1 MANVI
6 KTKKY
11 AYKVFGTD
19 TVRYAKRAIRYSTI
33 SGDELVEAASRNSQ
47 VNPGVMRSAMNA
59 VLNEFHNFML
69 NGHSVELPGLGYF
82 RFSFSAK
89 AAKSEEDLKEK
100 GLQMKRKRVLFRPN
114 TLIREELSAVTF
126 EMDEEKTKAPEGGE
140 GEGEDDELA

>member
-11 AYKVFGTD
+11 AFKKIGTED
-19 TVRYAKRAIRYSTI
+19 IRYSKRAIRYSTI

-47 VNPGVMRSAMNA
+47 VSPGVMRSAMNA

-69 NGHSVELPGLGYF
+69 NGHAVELPGLGYF

-89 AAKSEEDLKEK
+89 AAKTEEELKEE
-100 GLQMKRKRVLFRPN
+100 GLQVKRKRVLFRPN
-114 TLIREELSAVTF
+114 TLIREELDAITY
-126 EMDEEKTKAPEGGE
+126 EMESETAEATGGDDS
-140 GEGEDDELA
+140 GEDDEIV

>member
-1 MANVI
+1 
-6 KTKKY
+6 
-11 AYKVFGTD
+11 
-19 TVRYAKRAIRYSTI
+19 
-33 SGDELVEAASRNSQ
+33 
-47 VNPGVMRSAMNA
+47 MRSAMNA

-114 TLIREELSAVTF
+114 ILIREELSAVNF
-126 EMDEEKTKAPEGGE
+126 EMVADKTSAPQGGE
-140 GEGEDDELA
+140 GEGEDDELS

>member
-1 MANVI
+1 MPNVI
-6 KTKKY
+6 RTKKIKFKVVGQDKI
-11 AYKVFGTD
+11 AYK
-19 TVRYAKRAIRYSTI
+19 KRPIRYSTI
-33 SGDELVEAASRNSQ
+33 SADELVNAAVRNSQ
-47 VNPGVMRSAMNA
+47 VSAGVMRSAMNA

-89 AAKSEEDLKEK
+89 AAKSEDELKEK

-114 TLIREELSAVTF
+114 TLIREELSAVNF
-126 EMDEEKTKAPEGGE
+126 EMVADKTSAPEGGE

>member
-1 MANVI
+1 
-6 KTKKY
+6 
-11 AYKVFGTD
+11 
-19 TVRYAKRAIRYSTI
+19 
-33 SGDELVEAASRNSQ
+33 
-47 VNPGVMRSAMNA
+47 MNA

-89 AAKSEEDLKEK
+89 AAKSEDELKEK

-126 EMDEEKTKAPEGGE
+126 EMDEEETKAPEGGE

>member
-6 KTKKY
+6 RTKKFLFKVVGQDKT
-11 AYKVFGTD
+11 AYK
-19 TVRYAKRAIRYSTI
+19 KRPIRYSTI
-33 SGDELVEAASRNSQ
+33 SADELVNAAVRNSQ
-47 VNPGVMRSAMNA
+47 VSAGVMRSAMNA

-89 AAKSEEDLKEK
+89 AAESEEALKEK

-114 TLIREELSAVTF
+114 ILIREELSAVNF
-126 EMDEEKTKAPEGGE
+126 EMVADKTSAPEGGE
-140 GEGEDDELA
+140 DEGEDDELA